1 MLSSLRKFS
10 ETLTA
15 KIFIAL
21 IALSFVFWGI
31 NDFYKSSYN
40 NAIAEINGDEIS
52 FNEFTK
58 EYSKIIRN
66 NNIQSQKLAIEKN
79 IHIIAISNI
88 ISEKLLKIHAKN
100 LGIRIDDTVIAIEI
114 KNNNE
119 FKDKEIFSRT
129 KYEKF
134 LLERNI
140 NSKILEEQV
149 DRNLKRKIITNSFNA
164 YIPNSKKISETVLST
179 KINILY
185 EDFLRK
191 KYKII
196 INEKQLNSYLKNF

>member
-100 LGIRIDDTVIAIEI
+100 LGIIIDDTVIAIEI

-119 FKDKEIFSRT
+119 FKEKEIFSRT

-140 NSKILEEQV
+140 NSKILEEQI
-149 DRNLKRKIITNSFNA
+149 DRNLKRKIITNSLNG

-196 INEKQLNSYLKNF
+196 INENQLNSYLKNC

>member
-100 LGIRIDDTVIAIEI
+100 LGILIDDTVIAIEI

-119 FKDKEIFSRT
+119 FKEKEIFSRT

-140 NSKILEEQV
+140 NSKILEEQI
-149 DRNLKRKIITNSFNA
+149 DRNLKRKIISNSLNG
-164 YIPNSKKISETVLST
+164 YIPNSKKISKTVLST

>member
-100 LGIRIDDTVIAIEI
+100 LGILIDDTVIAIEI

-119 FKDKEIFSRT
+119 FKEKEIFSRT

-140 NSKILEEQV
+140 NSKILEEQINK
-149 DRNLKRKIITNSFNA
+149 NLKRKIITNSLNG

>member
-100 LGIRIDDTVIAIEI
+100 LGILIDDTVIAIEI

-119 FKDKEIFSRT
+119 FKEKETFSRT

-140 NSKILEEQV
+140 NSKILEEQI
-149 DRNLKRKIITNSFNA
+149 DRNLKRKIITNSFNG
-164 YIPNSKKISETVLST
+164 YIPNSKKISETVLSA

-196 INEKQLNSYLKNF
+196 INEKQLNSYLNNF

>member
-58 EYSKIIRN
+58 EYSKIIKK

-79 IHIIAISNI
+79 IHIIALSNI

-100 LGIRIDDTVIAIEI
+100 LGILIDDTVIAIEI

-119 FKDKEIFSRT
+119 FKEKEMFSRT

-140 NSKILEEQV
+140 NSKILEEQI
-149 DRNLKRKIITNSFNA
+149 DRNLKRKIITNSLNG
-164 YIPNSKKISETVLST
+164 YIPNNKKISETVLSA

>member
-100 LGIRIDDTVIAIEI
+100 LGILIDDTVIAIEI

-119 FKDKEIFSRT
+119 FKEKEIFSRT

-140 NSKILEEQV
+140 NSKILEEQI
-149 DRNLKRKIITNSFNA
+149 DRNLKRKIITNSFNG

>member
-10 ETLTA
+10 ETVMA

-31 NDFYKSSYN
+31 NDFYRSDST
-40 NAIAEINGDEIS
+40 IAEIDGDEIS
-52 FNEFTK
+52 FSEFANEFN
-58 EYSKIIRN
+58 KIIRN
-66 NNIQSQKLAIEKN
+66 NNIQSQKIAIEKN
-79 IHIIAISNI
+79 IHILAISNI
-88 ISEKLLKIHAKN
+88 ISEKLLKLHAKN
-100 LGIRIDDTVIAIEI
+100 LGIMIDDTVIAIEI
-114 KNNNE
+114 KNSNE
-119 FKDKEIFSRT
+119 FKDKEVFSRT

-134 LLERNI
+134 LLEKNI
-140 NSKILEEQV
+140 NSKILEQQINK
-149 DRNLKRKIITNSFNA
+149 NLKQKIIINSISG
-164 YIPNSKKISETVLST
+164 YIPNNKKNSEIILSN

-191 KYKII
+191 KYQII

>member
-58 EYSKIIRN
+58 EYSKIIRS

-100 LGIRIDDTVIAIEI
+100 LGIHIDDTVIAIEI

-119 FKDKEIFSRT
+119 FKEKEIFSRT

-140 NSKILEEQV
+140 NSKILEEQI
-149 DRNLKRKIITNSFNA
+149 DRNLKRKIITNSLNG

>member
-10 ETLTA
+10 ETVMA

-31 NDFYKSSYN
+31 NDFYRSDYN
-40 NAIAEINGDEIS
+40 STIAEIDGDEIS
-52 FNEFTK
+52 FSEFANEFN
-58 EYSKIIRN
+58 KIIRN
-66 NNIQSQKLAIEKN
+66 NNIQSQKIAIEKN
-79 IHIIAISNI
+79 IHIVAISNI
-88 ISEKLLKIHAKN
+88 ISEKLLKLHAKN
-100 LGIRIDDTVIAIEI
+100 LGIMIDDTVIAIEI
-114 KNNNE
+114 KNSNE
-119 FKDKEIFSRT
+119 FKDKEVFSRT

-134 LLERNI
+134 LLEKNI
-140 NSKILEEQV
+140 NSKILEEQINK
-149 DRNLKRKIITNSFNA
+149 NLKQKIIINSING
-164 YIPNSKKISETVLST
+164 YIPNNKKNSEIILSN

-191 KYKII
+191 KYQII

>member
-40 NAIAEINGDEIS
+40 NTIAEINDDEIS
-52 FNEFTK
+52 FNEFAK

-100 LGIRIDDTVIAIEI
+100 LGILIDDTVIAIEI

-119 FKDKEIFSRT
+119 FKEKEIFSRT

-140 NSKILEEQV
+140 NSKILEEQI
-149 DRNLKRKIITNSFNA
+149 DRNLKRKIISNSFNG